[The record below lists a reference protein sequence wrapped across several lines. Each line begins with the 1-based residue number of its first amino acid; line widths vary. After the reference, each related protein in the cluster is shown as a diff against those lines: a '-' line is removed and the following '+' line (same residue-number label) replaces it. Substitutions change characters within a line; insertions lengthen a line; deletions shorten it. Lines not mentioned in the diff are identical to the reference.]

1 MNFKRKLVSTIF
13 ISMSVLILI
22 LFSVACLPMTATEE
36 AGTAETAET
45 AETSVTTNFLTNYGT
60 WIWLAI
66 LGVAFYFLLI
76 RPQRV
81 KTKKSQ
87 EMMSALQRGD
97 EIVTIG
103 GFYGR
108 IKDVRDDVVIVT
120 VASGVDIKLSKGAI
134 SRKVTQQ

>member
-45 AETSVTTNFLTNYGT
+45 SATTNFLTNYGT

-66 LGVAFYFLLI
+66 LGAAFYFLLI